1 MKAGPYSLY
10 LKINEVEKSEHVI
23 MRPIEVYENGKH
35 IQTVKHYHF
44 LSWEDFEIPY
54 ESSIPSLINIMES
67 TAVHITN

>member
-10 LKINEVEKSEHVI
+10 LKIDEVEKSEHVI

-44 LSWEDFEIPY
+44 LSWEDF
-54 ESSIPSLINIMES
+54 
-67 TAVHITN
+67 